1 MQSSGRFWR
10 RVRKIREQE
19 EVRENGGWRTEMKR
33 SNNSHGTSADTLCE
47 HIILI
52 KMSRG
57 G

>member
-1 MQSSGRFWR
+1 MQSSGRFWK
-10 RVRKIREQE
+10 RVRKIREQAG
-19 EVRENGGWRTEMKR
+19 VRENGGWRTEMKR
-33 SNNSHGTSADTLCE
+33 SNNSHGTSTDMLCE